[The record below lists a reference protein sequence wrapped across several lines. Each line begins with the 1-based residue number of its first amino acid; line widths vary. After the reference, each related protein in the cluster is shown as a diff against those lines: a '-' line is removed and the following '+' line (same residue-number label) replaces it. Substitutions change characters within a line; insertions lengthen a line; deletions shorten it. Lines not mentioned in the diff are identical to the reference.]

1 MEWLKRVKARD
12 WCELGGVGSLVV
24 GGFLIVPAMGF
35 IVLGISL
42 LLFSV
47 AITRK

>member
-12 WCELGGVGSLVV
+12 WCEFGGVGAVVV
-24 GGFLIVPAMGF
+24 GGFLIVPAVGF

-47 AITRK
+47 AMTRE

>member
-1 MEWLKRVKARD
+1 MKWFRGLSNRD
-12 WCELGGVGSLVV
+12 LCEIGGVGAVVV
-24 GGFLIVPAMGF
+24 GGFLIVPAVGF

-47 AITRK
+47 AMTRE